1 MAVEMV
7 SFNVKIPKDWREALK
22 TLAEPAQRTVA
33 GEVRLAIFE
42 HLGRPGETVE
52 TKGR

>member
-7 SFNVKIPKDWREALK
+7 SFNVKIPKTWRDELK

-42 HLGRPGETVE
+42 HLRQPAESVE
-52 TKGR
+52 DKGR